1 MGKAFFIA
9 LFALPAIGLCAEII
23 IGAPE
28 ESGCAPIG
36 IG

>member
-1 MGKAFFIA
+1 MRNLMFFA
-9 LFALPAIGLCAEII
+9 LFALPIITFGAEIT
-23 IGAPE
+23 IGSPE

>member
-1 MGKAFFIA
+1 MKSVMF
-9 LFALPAIGLCAEII
+9 LLLAISFLCLSAEVTV
-23 IGAPE
+23 GDPE